1 MFPFW
6 ILLPLLVPLEK
17 SSKGTGDEIAH
28 KRINQLIERRKK
40 KRQKKKRPTSER
52 ETTIRIKVA
61 SSVPAPFM
69 DFHSRSAKYPA
80 GFLEHCTVKTNTI
93 YINIGYFF
101 SIGKLSVKIH
111 LIMVYYLFFLFLR
124 RNKGNRRRL
133 HAGHLLASTPFLAS
147 EARRERTR
155 E

>member
-28 KRINQLIERRKK
+28 KRKNQLIERRKK

-80 GFLEHCTVKTNTI
+80 GFLEHCTVKTNII

-111 LIMVYYLFFLFLR
+111 LIMVYYLFFLFLS
-124 RNKGNRRRL
+124 RNKGNRTLR
-133 HAGHLLASTPFLAS
+133 AGHLLASTPFLAS

>member
-17 SSKGTGDEIAH
+17 SSKDTGDEIAH

-80 GFLEHCTVKTNTI
+80 GFLEHCTVKTNII

-111 LIMVYYLFFLFLR
+111 LIMVYYLFFLFLS

-133 HAGHLLASTPFLAS
+133 RAGHLLASTPFLAS